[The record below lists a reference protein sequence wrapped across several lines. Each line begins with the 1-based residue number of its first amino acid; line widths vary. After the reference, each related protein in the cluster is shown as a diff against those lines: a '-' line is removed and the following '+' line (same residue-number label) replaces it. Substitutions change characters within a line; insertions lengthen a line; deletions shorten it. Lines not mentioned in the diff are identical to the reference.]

1 MLELI
6 PFTLMVFY
14 LIPFLV
20 ASARGLDMPVAF
32 LFANLILGWTVIGW
46 FLLLYTAMQPSG
58 EVSRSERRS

>member
-6 PFTLMVFY
+6 PFTLLVFY

-32 LFANLILGWTVIGW
+32 LLANLILGWTIIGW
-46 FLLLYTAMQPSG
+46 FVLLYAAMSTNGETAP
-58 EVSRSERRS
+58 RERRS

>member
-32 LFANLILGWTVIGW
+32 LLANILLGWTVIGW
-46 FLLLYTAMQPSG
+46 FLLLYAASLQPSG
-58 EVSRSERRS
+58 ASASERRS